1 MVVEV
6 WEKFTRKI
14 KMEINTK
21 FDSDMGNKIQTMDL
35 GELWEVGRSLDGDE
49 EWIELK
55 EMVKQGID
63 IKMDIRYIINKYYT
77 EYPEKG
83 LVDIKN
89 YGRIDIRKFM
99 DELEKRSDLLKNV
112 LLGRVNQGRATSEG
126 FSK

>member
-1 MVVEV
+1 
-6 WEKFTRKI
+6 
-14 KMEINTK
+14 MEICTK
-21 FDSDMGNKIQTMDL
+21 FDSEMGNKIQTMGL
-35 GELWEVGRSLDGDE
+35 GELWEIARSLDGDE

-55 EMVKQGID
+55 EVVKQGVD
-63 IKMDIRYIINKYYT
+63 IKMDIRYIIKKYYT

-112 LLGRVNQGRATSEG
+112 LLDRVNTGRITSQGWVE
-126 FSK
+126 